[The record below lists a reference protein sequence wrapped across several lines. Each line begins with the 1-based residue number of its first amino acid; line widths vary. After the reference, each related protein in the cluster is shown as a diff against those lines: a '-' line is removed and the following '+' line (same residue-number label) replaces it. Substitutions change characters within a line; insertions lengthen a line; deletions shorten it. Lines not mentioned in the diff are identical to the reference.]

1 MISSSIGDREQLVTC
16 LGQARNQ
23 LREETAGRDRNLSW
37 QISLSEGSRGR

>member
-23 LREETAGRDRNLSW
+23 HCEGTEGQGRNLTW
-37 QISLSEGSRGR
+37 QISLSEESRGR

>member
-1 MISSSIGDREQLVTC
+1 MISSLIGDREQLATC

-23 LREETAGRDRNLSW
+23 LSEEAAGQDRNLRW